1 MRVAANGNHSWDRC
15 KGTVTKAFLMNEIM
29 FVHQLKSQIRWHF
42 SIAGVEVFQN
52 DDRENLQIPGFGD
65 RGIACLERICDFFDN
80 PQLCQPPK
88 CFANWMYDLENL
100 IEWKNSCYRMNLSS
114 PAPVTNE
121 AQVSYIISYS
131 SLEARVN
138 SDGPSGENRKLFN
151 GMTIRDSA
159 LN

>member
-1 MRVAANGNHSWDRC
+1 MH
-15 KGTVTKAFLMNEIM
+15 
-29 FVHQLKSQIRWHF
+29 
-42 SIAGVEVFQN
+42 
-52 DDRENLQIPGFGD
+52 
-65 RGIACLERICDFFDN
+65 
-80 PQLCQPPK
+80 
-88 CFANWMYDLENL
+88 DLENL

-114 PAPVTNE
+114 PAPVANE

-131 SLEARVN
+131 SLDARVN